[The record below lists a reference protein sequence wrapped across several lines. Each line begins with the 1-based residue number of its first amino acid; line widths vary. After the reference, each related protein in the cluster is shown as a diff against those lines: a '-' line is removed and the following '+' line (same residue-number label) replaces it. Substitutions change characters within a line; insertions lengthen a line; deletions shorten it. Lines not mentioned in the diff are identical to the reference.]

1 MGIARTN
8 ISSKFCD
15 ISLGFESTRHTH
27 GWSAD
32 T

>member
-15 ISLGFESTRHTH
+15 ISLGFESTDTH